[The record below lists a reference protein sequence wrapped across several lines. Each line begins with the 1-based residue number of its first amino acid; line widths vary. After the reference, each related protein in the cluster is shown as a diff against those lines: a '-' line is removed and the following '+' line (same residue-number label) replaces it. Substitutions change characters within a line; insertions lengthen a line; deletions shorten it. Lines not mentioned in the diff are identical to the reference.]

1 MKKQNLIILGVLAIG
16 LYFYFN
22 KKKKQNEPYSDAE
35 LDKKIDELYVKSN
48 NYIVKKGGHKEGLKT
63 KEQVVTSTKDIF
75 VNAKIQGKDLSKS
88 TVDKVLKLL
97 WITTLNQEGDSSE
110 GTVSKED
117 FDFLMKYV
125 ERPQPKQYAVGLSS
139 QPPVLGGV
147 KSIKLENKK

>member
-1 MKKQNLIILGVLAIG
+1 MKKENLIILGLLAVGI
-16 LYFYFN
+16 YFYFN
-22 KKKKQNEPYSDAE
+22 KKKKQDEPYSDSE
-35 LDKKIDELYVKSN
+35 LDKKINELYVKSN
-48 NYIVKKGGHKEGLKT
+48 NYIVKKGGSKEGLKN
-63 KEQVVTSTKDIF
+63 KEQVITSTKDIF
-75 VNAKIQGKDLSKS
+75 VNAKIQGKDISKS

-139 QPPVLGGV
+139 QPKVTEVV
-147 KSIKLENKK
+147 KTIKLEK

>member
-1 MKKQNLIILGVLAIG
+1 MKKENLIILGLLAVGI
-16 LYFYFN
+16 YFYFN
-22 KKKKQNEPYSDAE
+22 KNKKQNEPYSDVE
-35 LDKKIDELYVKSN
+35 LDKKLNDLYDKTYNS
-48 NYIVKKGGHKEGLKT
+48 IVKKGNLKYGVKT
-63 KEQVVTSTKDIF
+63 REQVVSSIKDIF
-75 VNAKIQGKDLSKS
+75 VNAKIQGKDISKS

-139 QPPVLGGV
+139 QPKVAEVV
-147 KSIKLENKK
+147 KTIK

>member
-1 MKKQNLIILGVLAIG
+1 MKKENLIILGLLAVGI
-16 LYFYFN
+16 YFYFN
-22 KKKKQNEPYSDAE
+22 KNKKQNEPYSDVE
-35 LDKKIDELYVKSN
+35 LDKKLNDLYDKTYNS
-48 NYIVKKGGHKEGLKT
+48 IVKKGNLKYGVKT
-63 KEQVVTSTKDIF
+63 REQVVSSTKDIF
-75 VNAKIQGKDLSKS
+75 VNAKIQGKDISKS

-139 QPPVLGGV
+139 QPKVAEVV
-147 KSIKLENKK
+147 KTIK

>member
-1 MKKQNLIILGVLAIG
+1 MKKENLIILGLLAVGI
-16 LYFYFN
+16 YFFFN
-22 KKKKQNEPYSDAE
+22 KKKKENEPYSDSE
-35 LDKKIDELYVKSN
+35 LDKKLNDLYDKSYN
-48 NYIVKKGGHKEGLKT
+48 SIVKKVGLKDGVKT
-63 KEQVVTSTKDIF
+63 REQVVNSTKDIF
-75 VNAKIQGKDLSKS
+75 VNAKIQGKDISKS

-139 QPPVLGGV
+139 QPKVAEVV
-147 KSIKLENKK
+147 KTIKLEK